1 MSELLKE
8 TQSATPELGD
18 FGGSPVSGDFGGS
31 SVGDF
36 GGIPVDNSPYIPEP
50 AQQSYILKGDPQFGE
65 IFDEREK
72 QLEQTIKFARERF
85 GTPQVAEWLA
95 SPITFSDAGEFNTW
109 ADVLPA
115 GGVKVGYDMLKI
127 ESISDDLR
135 MGKEVSNADREM
147 LETYI
152 DKMLEKEVRGMSFGG
167 KFRYYGAQMPAFMAE
182 FMATGGYG
190 KLAQKAVVEGVKS
203 KVKSNVLAQVAG
215 ATARVAT
222 QTALMLPMNAKNYG
236 QLRLSEGLEITDAGE
251 TIFAEAKKSPA
262 KTALM
267 AYLYTASEVASELS
281 GAATLKYLD
290 GTGIKKKIMTKAAD
304 QLNKLD
310 PRIRNGLTKAY
321 RKLKPHAAVKDLF
334 TRAGYNGMLMELGEE
349 RIADVLRETVNLTL
363 EDGYTFE
370 DVLAGIS
377 VDMEQLLLEGSLIAT
392 VGTGRAGFGMAV
404 NTLIN
409 DGKAK
414 AEAIE
419 IVNNM
424 TESER
429 QEMIDEKLQL
439 DEDPVKSATQGLGPI
454 RIDSTGKPTIKQK
467 MLDFWDNW
475 QNKSMDNI
483 RDAKKGLVKEIKK
496 EIKKTQKNQIKFL
509 ERVNAE
515 GGINI
520 ADIRTLIG
528 SQMSNEE
535 FFDFVKETNKKARS
549 VTGGKNII
557 RTKGD
562 GNSLAELFEK
572 LKDKSGQLTDLS
584 DTMTDTE
591 LTEHINK
598 RFTDSRVEFTADKAE
613 AESMRQFFM
622 SGYIDGMNQKHG
634 RAFEFLSKY
643 EANKQAN
650 SHGEKNGYSF
660 GYYLGFKDTTRIQ
673 QPLETIQTK
682 LQQVLMQALNNPK
695 SIYDNPSINEQVALL
710 NQKISEV
717 ENNED
722 NVMAEYMQSL
732 QDENLQEFIEENEIE
747 IPEGTTPQEYLLEE
761 GLLEDSV
768 TMQEFD
774 EFMAEANDSIG
785 SEYKPLSQIMDDHQ
799 SLNEST
805 KKTEEVVAPQQ
816 SLFKRFYYY
825 WVDDFAAL
833 IDLGKEARKRGY
845 KSKVDRLVR
854 LYAGIAGM
862 SHEMIN
868 YNTFEMNDNG
878 NLQVTGIGLKEILD
892 LFDSQIIN
900 IEPDKNIRKQDL
912 TDYLIARR
920 YYQDLYDMEGVK
932 VSDKQIEDSIAKLDY
947 LHQKYG
953 GEMHT
958 FDSTAQELY
967 EYQRRVLQLLVTS
980 GVMSQKQYEEM
991 LDKHE
996 NYIPFQRELDAEYGY
1011 MSGTMFGNKM
1021 FSDASL
1027 SRAIKQIKGSDLDV
1041 KDPIQSIM
1049 ANTFRIADLAWQNR
1063 VARELATLSKVMPD
1077 YIVKVKQPQQ
1087 TFKVDGKEVY
1097 RPLSKQAY
1105 PDNIIVVYNKGK
1117 QEFYEA
1123 DKYLIEGLTSMTQ
1136 VSLQG
1141 LLKLATLP
1149 SMTLRTGATI
1159 TPEFMS
1165 NNFLRDIQ
1173 GSFIYSQGKVTFID
1187 ALKGLTARIGRTD
1200 LYHKWRMSG
1209 GSFNSHIGMTD
1220 KSLEEAH
1227 RQLISEEG
1235 KLAKFFRAPITPLLK
1250 ASEVVEQ
1257 SVRIGAYLSAK
1268 RNNKTDAEAAMQS
1281 RDITIDFARAGK
1293 FGRQANKFVVFLNA
1307 GIQSADKMVRAF
1319 RDKPLATTAY
1329 ATATITVPSILIT
1342 GYYLFA
1348 APEEERQQ
1356 YLNIPQWERDLFWC
1370 LIIDGV
1376 QYRVPKPFT
1385 IGYTF
1390 GSMPE
1395 RFMTW
1400 AHTTNQQGADE
1411 LFYEV
1416 AKGSFGSMSPLTDP
1430 TAIATPLFRTYL
1442 ELSANWDFFREQNIF
1457 PKWLEN
1463 MPPEEQKTRYTSEIA
1478 IAVGEKLNYS
1488 PAKIDKIVTGLT
1500 GGSGQYVLDAGDL
1513 IVNQV
1518 KKWNGE
1524 DIAERPARLADRPLL
1539 GNFAK
1544 DAPIG
1549 NSTQVAQD
1557 FYDLTSKLGG
1567 VVRKYNDLKGE
1578 EKQAYFE
1585 ENKALLNSKGYL
1597 NAKLKHIRSLNR
1609 MRNAIF
1615 DNLAMTGVE
1624 KREALRP
1631 LDEQITV
1638 AATQG
1643 MIHFINK
1650 LEQLQEDK

>member
-1 MSELLKE
+1 MASK
-8 TQSATPELGD
+8 
-18 FGGSPVSGDFGGS
+18 
-31 SVGDF
+31 F
-36 GGIPVDNSPYIPEP
+36 GGIPTDSTQPSAQSKFGGLPVDNSPYTPEP
-50 AQQSYILKGDPQFGE
+50 AQQSYILKGDERFGD

-72 QLEQTIKFARERF
+72 EIESTIKLARERF
-85 GTPQVAEWLA
+85 GTQQVSEWLA
-95 SPITFSDAGEFNTW
+95 SPITISDAGEFNTW

-115 GGVKVGYDMLKI
+115 GGVKSGYDMLKI
-127 ESISDDLR
+127 ESISSDLR
-135 MGKEVSNADREM
+135 EGKEVSDANRKILDA
-147 LETYI
+147 YI

-167 KFRYYGAQMPAFMAE
+167 KFRYYGAQMPAFMTE
-182 FMATGGYG
+182 FVATGGYG
-190 KLAQKAVVEGVKS
+190 KLAQKAVVEGVKA

-236 QLRLSEGLEITDAGE
+236 QLRLAEGLEITDAGE
-251 TIFAEAKKSPA
+251 TIFAEANKSPA

-290 GTGIKKKIMTKAAD
+290 GTGIKKKMMTKAAD

-310 PRIRNGLTKAY
+310 PRIRNGLVKAY

-334 TRAGYNGMLMELGEE
+334 TRAGYNGMLLELGEE

-370 DVLAGIS
+370 DVLKGIS

-392 VGTGRAGFGMAV
+392 VGGGRAGFGMAV
-404 NTLIN
+404 NALVN

-454 RIDSTGKPTIKQK
+454 SIDSTGKPTVKQK

-483 RDAKKGLVKEIKK
+483 RDAKKGLVKQVKK
-496 EIKKTQKNQIKFL
+496 EIKEIRKENTTLLKQIHDL
-509 ERVNAE
+509 

-520 ADIRTLIG
+520 AEVRSILGDRFET
-528 SQMSNEE
+528 NEE
-535 FFDFVKETNKKARS
+535 FFDFVKEYNKKARRL
-549 VTGGKNII
+549 TGGKNII

-562 GNSLAELFEK
+562 GVDSLEIYQKLNGDNDIFDMSLFAVLTDRGTFPDDSSYAYTVLKTMFDNPDLIGNFKPNSEIVDLQAK
-572 LKDKSGQLTDLS
+572 LKELEV
-584 DTMTDTE
+584 TE
-591 LTEHINK
+591 
-598 RFTDSRVEFTADKAE
+598 DKA
-613 AESMRQFFM
+613 
-622 SGYIDGMNQKHG
+622 
-634 RAFEFLSKY
+634 
-643 EANKQAN
+643 
-650 SHGEKNGYSF
+650 
-660 GYYLGFKDTTRIQ
+660 
-673 QPLETIQTK
+673 
-682 LQQVLMQALNNPK
+682 
-695 SIYDNPSINEQVALL
+695 
-710 NQKISEV
+710 
-717 ENNED
+717 
-722 NVMAEYMQSL
+722 MAEYMQSL

-768 TMQEFD
+768 SQEDFD
-774 EFMAEANDSIG
+774 ASMAELNDFIG
-785 SEYKPLSQIMDDHQ
+785 SEYKPLSQIMDEHQ
-799 SLNEST
+799 VQGESS
-805 KKTEEVVAPQQ
+805 KKTEEVIASQK
-816 SLFKRFYYY
+816 SIFRSWYYKL
-825 WVDDFAAL
+825 VDSYGAL
-833 IDLGKEARKRGY
+833 IDLGKAAQKRGY
-845 KSKVDRLVR
+845 KTKVDRLVR

-868 YNTFEMNDNG
+868 YNTFEMDDNG

-892 LFDSQIIN
+892 LFDTQVYE
-900 IEPDKNIRKQDL
+900 IEPDKAIREQDL

-967 EYQRRVLQLLVTS
+967 EYQRRVLQLLVSS
-980 GVMSQKQYEEM
+980 GVMSQKQYDAM

-1011 MSGTMFGNKM
+1011 MGGTMFGNKM

-1027 SRAIKQIKGSDLDV
+1027 SRAIKEIKGSDLDV
-1041 KDPIQSIM
+1041 KDPIRSM
-1049 ANTFRIADLAWQNR
+1049 MSNTFRIVDLAWQNR
-1063 VARELATLSKVMPD
+1063 VARELSVLSKVMPE
-1077 YIVKVKQPQQ
+1077 YIAKTKPPMQSIE
-1087 TFKVDGKEVY
+1087 VDGKKVF
-1097 RPLSKQAY
+1097 RPVPKKALPK
-1105 PDNIIVVYNKGK
+1105 NMIVVYNKGK
-1117 QEFYEA
+1117 KEYYEA
-1123 DKYLIEGLTSMTQ
+1123 DEHLIEGLMSMTQ
-1136 VSLQG
+1136 TSLQG
-1141 LLKLATLP
+1141 WLKLATLP
-1149 SMTLRTGATI
+1149 TMTLRTGATI

-1165 NNFLRDIQ
+1165 NNFIRDVL
-1173 GSFIYSQGKVTFID
+1173 GSFIYSQGKVTFVD
-1187 ALKGLTARIGRTD
+1187 ALKGLTARIGRNE

-1227 RQLISEEG
+1227 RQLIREDG
-1235 KLAKFFRAPITPLLK
+1235 KLAKFFKAPISPLLK

-1268 RNNKTDAEAAMQS
+1268 RNGKSDAEAGMQS
-1281 RDITIDFARAGK
+1281 RDITIDFGRAGTV
-1293 FGRQANKFVVFLNA
+1293 GRQVNKFVPFFNA
-1307 GIQSADKMVRAF
+1307 GVQGVDKMVRAF
-1319 RDKPLATTAY
+1319 SEKPLATTMY

-1400 AHTTNQQGADE
+1400 AYTTNQQGADE

-1416 AKGSFGSMSPLTDP
+1416 AKNSIGSVSPITDP
-1430 TAIATPLFRTYL
+1430 TALATPLFRTYL
-1442 ELSANWDFFREQNIF
+1442 ELSANWDFFRGQNIF
-1457 PKWLEN
+1457 PKWLED

-1478 IAVGEKLNYS
+1478 MAVGEKLNYS

-1524 DIAERPARLADRPLL
+1524 DIAERPARLADRPLI

-1557 FYDLTSKLGG
+1557 FYDLTNTLRG
-1567 VVRKYNDLKGE
+1567 VVRTYNDLKGE
-1578 EKQAYFE
+1578 ERQLYFE
-1585 ENKALLNSKGYL
+1585 KNKALLNSKGYL
-1597 NAKLKHIRSLNR
+1597 NAKLKHIRNLNR

-1615 DNLAMTGVE
+1615 DNLAMTGAE
-1624 KREALRP
+1624 KKEALRP
-1631 LDEQITV
+1631 LDEQISV

>member
-1 MSELLKE
+1 MASK
-8 TQSATPELGD
+8 
-18 FGGSPVSGDFGGS
+18 
-31 SVGDF
+31 F
-36 GGIPVDNSPYIPEP
+36 GGIPLDSTQPSAQSKFGGLPVDNSPYIPEP
-50 AQQSYILKGDPQFGE
+50 AQQSYILKGDERFGD

-72 QLEQTIKFARERF
+72 EIESTIKLARERF
-85 GTPQVAEWLA
+85 GTQQVSEWLA
-95 SPITFSDAGEFNTW
+95 SPITISDAGEFNTW
-109 ADVLPA
+109 ADVLPV
-115 GGVKVGYDMLKI
+115 GGVKSGYDMLKL

-135 MGKEVSNADREM
+135 EGKEVSDANRKILDA
-147 LETYI
+147 YI

-182 FMATGGYG
+182 FVATGGYG

-203 KVKSNVLAQVAG
+203 KVKSNVLAQIAG
-215 ATARVAT
+215 ATTRVAT

-251 TIFAEAKKSPA
+251 TIFAEANKSPA

-290 GTGIKKKIMTKAAD
+290 GTGIKKKIITKAAD

-310 PRIRNGLTKAY
+310 PKIRSGLVKAY

-334 TRAGYNGMLMELGEE
+334 TRAGYNGMLLELGEE

-370 DVLAGIS
+370 DVLKGIS

-392 VGTGRAGFGMAV
+392 VGGGRAGFGMAV
-404 NTLIN
+404 NALIN

-424 TESER
+424 TETER

-454 RIDSTGKPTIKQK
+454 RVDSTGKPTVKQK

-483 RDAKKGLVKEIKK
+483 RDAKKGLVKQVKK
-496 EIKKTQKNQIKFL
+496 EIKFL
-509 ERVNAE
+509 RQYNRNFLSLVHEQ

-520 ADIRTLIG
+520 SDVREIMGDKFKT
-528 SQMSNEE
+528 NEE
-535 FFDFVKETNKKARS
+535 FFEFVKEYNKKARKY
-549 VTGGKNII
+549 TGGKNII

-562 GNSLAELFEK
+562 GNSAYDLYLVLEQGKNPKTKIFGFTSVMESM
-572 LKDKSGQLTDLS
+572 SGNQI
-584 DTMTDTE
+584 DTGTE
-591 LTEHINK
+591 LAGIVFK
-598 RFTDSRVEFTADKAE
+598 Q
-613 AESMRQFFM
+613 M
-622 SGYIDGMNQKHG
+622 
-634 RAFEFLSKY
+634 FE
-643 EANKQAN
+643 
-650 SHGEKNGYSF
+650 
-660 GYYLGFKDTTRIQ
+660 
-673 QPLETIQTK
+673 
-682 LQQVLMQALNNPK
+682 NP
-695 SIYDNPSINEQVALL
+695 ALL
-710 NQKISEV
+710 NDFYK
-717 ENNED
+717 NNEVAELEARLKELEVTED
-722 NVMAEYMQSL
+722 KAMAEYMQTL

-768 TMQEFD
+768 SQEDFD
-774 EFMAEANDSIG
+774 ASMAELNDFIG
-785 SEYKPLSQIMDDHQ
+785 SEYKPLSQIMDEHQ
-799 SLNEST
+799 VQSESS
-805 KKTEEVVAPQQ
+805 KKTEEVIAPQK
-816 SLFKRFYYY
+816 SIFRSWYYKL
-825 WVDDFAAL
+825 VDSYGAL
-833 IDLGKEARKRGY
+833 IDLGKAAQKRGY
-845 KSKVDRLVR
+845 KTKVDRLVR

-868 YNTFEMNDNG
+868 YNTFEMDDNG

-892 LFDSQIIN
+892 LFDTQIYE
-900 IEPDKNIRKQDL
+900 IEPDKAIREQDL

-967 EYQRRVLQLLVTS
+967 EYQRRVLQLLVSS
-980 GVMSQKQYEEM
+980 GVMSQKQYDAM

-996 NYIPFQRELDAEYGY
+996 NYIPFQRELDTEYGY
-1011 MSGTMFGNKM
+1011 MGGTMFGNKM

-1027 SRAIKQIKGSDLDV
+1027 SRAIKEIKGSDLDV
-1041 KDPIQSIM
+1041 KDPIRSM
-1049 ANTFRIADLAWQNR
+1049 MSNTFRIVDLAWQNR
-1063 VARELATLSKVMPD
+1063 VARELSVLSKVMPE
-1077 YIVKVKQPQQ
+1077 YIAKTKPPMQSIE
-1087 TFKVDGKEVY
+1087 VDGKKVF
-1097 RPLSKQAY
+1097 RPVPKKALPK
-1105 PDNIIVVYNKGK
+1105 NMIVVYNKGK
-1117 QEFYEA
+1117 KEYYEA
-1123 DKYLIEGLTSMTQ
+1123 DEHLIEGLMSMTQ
-1136 VSLQG
+1136 TSLQG
-1141 LLKLATLP
+1141 WLKLATLP
-1149 SMTLRTGATI
+1149 TMTLRTGATI

-1165 NNFLRDIQ
+1165 NNFIRDVL
-1173 GSFIYSQGKVTFID
+1173 GSFIYSQGKVTFVD
-1187 ALKGLTARIGRTD
+1187 ALKGLTARIGRNE

-1227 RQLISEEG
+1227 RQLIREDG
-1235 KLAKFFRAPITPLLK
+1235 KLAKVFKAPLTPLLK

-1268 RNNKTDAEAAMQS
+1268 NDGKSDAEAGLQS
-1281 RDITIDFARAGK
+1281 RDITIDFGRAGTV
-1293 FGRQANKFVVFLNA
+1293 GRQVNKFVPFFNA
-1307 GIQSADKMVRAF
+1307 GVQGVDKMVRAF
-1319 RDKPLATTAY
+1319 SEKPLATTMY

-1416 AKGSFGSMSPLTDP
+1416 AKNSIGSVSPITDP
-1430 TAIATPLFRTYL
+1430 TALATPLFRTYL
-1442 ELSANWDFFREQNIF
+1442 ELSANWDFFRGQNIF
-1457 PKWLEN
+1457 PKWLED

-1478 IAVGEKLNYS
+1478 MAVGEKLNYS

-1513 IVNQV
+1513 IVDQI

-1557 FYDLTSKLGG
+1557 FYDLTSTLRG
-1567 VVRKYNDLKGE
+1567 VVRTYNDLKGE
-1578 EKQAYFE
+1578 ERQAYFV
-1585 ENKALLNSKGYL
+1585 ENQALLNSKGYL

-1609 MRNAIF
+1609 MRNVIF
-1615 DNLAMTGVE
+1615 DDLVMTGAE
-1624 KREALRP
+1624 KKEALKP

>member
-18 FGGSPVSGDFGGS
+18 FGGAPVSGDFGGA

-36 GGIPVDNSPYIPEP
+36 GGLPVDNTPYIPEP
-50 AQQSYILKGDPQFGE
+50 AQQSYILKGDPQFGD

-72 QLEQTIKFARERF
+72 ELEQTIKFARERF

-115 GGVKVGYDMLKI
+115 GGVKVGYDMIKL

-152 DKMLEKEVRGMSFGG
+152 DKMLEKEVRGMSFRG

-190 KLAQKAVVEGVKS
+190 KLAQKAVVEGVKA

-236 QLRLSEGLEITDAGE
+236 QLRLAEGLEITDAGE

-310 PRIRNGLTKAY
+310 PRIRNGLAKAY

-334 TRAGYNGMLMELGEE
+334 TRAGYNGMLIELGEE

-370 DVLAGIS
+370 DVLKGIS

-392 VGTGRAGFGMAV
+392 VGTARAGTSMAV
-404 NTLIN
+404 NALIN

-424 TESER
+424 TENER
-429 QEMIDEKLQL
+429 QAMIDEKLQL
-439 DEDPVKSATQGLGPI
+439 DEDPIKSATQGLGPI
-454 RIDSTGKPTIKQK
+454 RIDSTGKPTVKQK

-483 RDAKKGLVKEIKK
+483 RDAKKGLVKQVKKQIK
-496 EIKKTQKNQIKFL
+496 EIRKENTTLLKQIHDL
-509 ERVNAE
+509 

-520 ADIRTLIG
+520 AEVRSILGDRFET
-528 SQMSNEE
+528 NEE
-535 FFDFVKETNKKARS
+535 FFEFVKEYNIKARRL
-549 VTGGKNII
+549 TGGKNII

-562 GNSLAELFEK
+562 GVDALEIYQK
-572 LKDKSGQLTDLS
+572 LKGDNDIFDMSLFAVLTDRGTFPDDSSYAYTVLK
-584 DTMTDTE
+584 TMFDNPD
-591 LTEHINK
+591 LIGNFK
-598 RFTDSRVEFTADKAE
+598 P
-613 AESMRQFFM
+613 
-622 SGYIDGMNQKHG
+622 
-634 RAFEFLSKY
+634 
-643 EANKQAN
+643 N
-650 SHGEKNGYSF
+650 SEIVD
-660 GYYLGFKDTTRIQ
+660 L
-673 QPLETIQTK
+673 QTK
-682 LQQVLMQALNNPK
+682 LKEL
-695 SIYDNPSINEQVALL
+695 
-710 NQKISEV
+710 EV
-717 ENNED
+717 TED
-722 NVMAEYMQSL
+722 KAMAEYMQSL

-768 TMQEFD
+768 SQEDFD
-774 EFMAEANDSIG
+774 ASMAELNDFIG
-785 SEYKPLSQIMDDHQ
+785 SEYKPLSQIMDEQQVQ
-799 SLNEST
+799 SESS
-805 KKTEEVVAPQQ
+805 KKTEEVIAPQK
-816 SLFKRFYYY
+816 SIFRSWYYKL
-825 WVDDFAAL
+825 VDSYGAL
-833 IDLGKEARKRGY
+833 IDLGKAAQKRGY
-845 KSKVDRLVR
+845 KTKVDRLVR

-868 YNTFEMNDNG
+868 YNTFEMDDNG
-878 NLQVTGIGLKEILD
+878 NLQVTGVGLKEILD
-892 LFDSQIIN
+892 LFDTQIYE
-900 IEPDKNIRKQDL
+900 IEPDKNIREQDL

-967 EYQRRVLQLLVTS
+967 EYQRRVLQLLVSS
-980 GVMSQKQYEEM
+980 GVMSQKQYDAM
-991 LDKHE
+991 LEKHE

-1011 MSGTMFGNKM
+1011 MGGTMFGNKM

-1027 SRAIKQIKGSDLDV
+1027 SRAIKEIKGSDLDV
-1041 KDPIQSIM
+1041 KDPIRSM
-1049 ANTFRIADLAWQNR
+1049 MSNTFRIVDLAWQNR
-1063 VARELATLSKVMPD
+1063 VARELSMLSKVMPE
-1077 YIVKVKQPQQ
+1077 YIAKTKPPMQSIE
-1087 TFKVDGKEVY
+1087 VDGKKVF
-1097 RPLSKQAY
+1097 RPVPKKALPK
-1105 PDNIIVVYNKGK
+1105 NMIVVYNKGK
-1117 QEFYEA
+1117 KEYYEA
-1123 DKYLIEGLTSMTQ
+1123 DEHLIEGLMSMTQ
-1136 VSLQG
+1136 TSLQG
-1141 LLKLATLP
+1141 WLKLATLP
-1149 SMTLRTGATI
+1149 TMTLRTGATI

-1165 NNFLRDIQ
+1165 NNFIRDVL
-1173 GSFIYSQGKVTFID
+1173 GSFIYSQGKVTFVD
-1187 ALKGLTARIGRTD
+1187 ALKGLTARIGRNE

-1227 RQLISEEG
+1227 RQLIREDG
-1235 KLAKFFRAPITPLLK
+1235 KLAKFFKAPISPLLK

-1268 RNNKTDAEAAMQS
+1268 KNGKSDAEAGMQS
-1281 RDITIDFARAGK
+1281 RDITIDFGRAGTV
-1293 FGRQANKFVVFLNA
+1293 GRQINKFVPFFNA
-1307 GIQSADKMVRAF
+1307 GVQGVDKMVRAF
-1319 RDKPLATTAY
+1319 SEKPLATTMY

-1400 AHTTNQQGADE
+1400 AYTTNQQGADE

-1416 AKGSFGSMSPLTDP
+1416 AKNSIGSVSPITDP
-1430 TAIATPLFRTYL
+1430 TALATPLFRTYL
-1442 ELSANWDFFREQNIF
+1442 ELSANWDFFRGQNIF
-1457 PKWLEN
+1457 PKWLED

-1478 IAVGEKLNYS
+1478 MAVGEKLNYS

-1557 FYDLTSKLGG
+1557 FYDLTNTLRG
-1567 VVRKYNDLKGE
+1567 VVRTYNDLKGE

-1624 KREALRP
+1624 KKEALKP

>member
-1 MSELLKE
+1 MASK
-8 TQSATPELGD
+8 
-18 FGGSPVSGDFGGS
+18 
-31 SVGDF
+31 F
-36 GGIPVDNSPYIPEP
+36 GGIPTDSTQPSAQSKFGGLPVDNSPYTPEP
-50 AQQSYILKGDPQFGE
+50 AQQSYILKGDERFGD

-72 QLEQTIKFARERF
+72 EIESTIKLARERF
-85 GTPQVAEWLA
+85 GTQQVSEWLA
-95 SPITFSDAGEFNTW
+95 SPITISDAGEFNTW

-115 GGVKVGYDMLKI
+115 GGVKSGYDMLKI
-127 ESISDDLR
+127 ESISSDLR
-135 MGKEVSNADREM
+135 EGKEVSDANRKILDA
-147 LETYI
+147 YI

-167 KFRYYGAQMPAFMAE
+167 KFRYYGAQMPAFMTE
-182 FMATGGYG
+182 FVATGGYG
-190 KLAQKAVVEGVKS
+190 KLAQKAVVEGVKA

-236 QLRLSEGLEITDAGE
+236 QLRLAEGLEITDAGE
-251 TIFAEAKKSPA
+251 TIFAEANKSPA

-290 GTGIKKKIMTKAAD
+290 GTGIKKKMMTKAAD

-310 PRIRNGLTKAY
+310 PRIRNGLVKAY

-334 TRAGYNGMLMELGEE
+334 TRAGYNGMLLELGEE

-370 DVLAGIS
+370 DVLKGIS

-392 VGTGRAGFGMAV
+392 VGGGRAGFGMAV
-404 NTLIN
+404 NALVN

-454 RIDSTGKPTIKQK
+454 SIDSTGKPTVKQK

-483 RDAKKGLVKEIKK
+483 RDAKKGLVKQVKK
-496 EIKKTQKNQIKFL
+496 EIKEIRKENTTLLKQIHDL
-509 ERVNAE
+509 

-520 ADIRTLIG
+520 AEVRSILGDRFET
-528 SQMSNEE
+528 NEE
-535 FFDFVKETNKKARS
+535 FFDFVKEYNKKARRL
-549 VTGGKNII
+549 TGGKNII

-562 GNSLAELFEK
+562 GVDSLEIYQKLNGDNDIFDMSLFAVLTDRGTFPDDSSYAYTVLKTMFDNPDLIGNFKPNSEIVDLQAK
-572 LKDKSGQLTDLS
+572 LKELEV
-584 DTMTDTE
+584 TE
-591 LTEHINK
+591 
-598 RFTDSRVEFTADKAE
+598 DKA
-613 AESMRQFFM
+613 
-622 SGYIDGMNQKHG
+622 
-634 RAFEFLSKY
+634 
-643 EANKQAN
+643 
-650 SHGEKNGYSF
+650 
-660 GYYLGFKDTTRIQ
+660 
-673 QPLETIQTK
+673 
-682 LQQVLMQALNNPK
+682 
-695 SIYDNPSINEQVALL
+695 
-710 NQKISEV
+710 
-717 ENNED
+717 
-722 NVMAEYMQSL
+722 MAEYMQSL

-768 TMQEFD
+768 SQEDFD
-774 EFMAEANDSIG
+774 ASMAELNDFIG
-785 SEYKPLSQIMDDHQ
+785 SEYKPLSQIMDEHQ
-799 SLNEST
+799 VQGESS
-805 KKTEEVVAPQQ
+805 KKTEEVIASQK
-816 SLFKRFYYY
+816 SIFRSWYYKL
-825 WVDDFAAL
+825 VDSYGAL
-833 IDLGKEARKRGY
+833 IDLGKAAQKRGY
-845 KSKVDRLVR
+845 KTKVDRLVR

-868 YNTFEMNDNG
+868 YNTFEMDDNG

-892 LFDSQIIN
+892 LFDTQVYE
-900 IEPDKNIRKQDL
+900 IEPDKAIREQDL

-967 EYQRRVLQLLVTS
+967 EYQRRVLQLLVSS
-980 GVMSQKQYEEM
+980 GVMSQKQYDAM

-1011 MSGTMFGNKM
+1011 MGGTMFGNKM

-1027 SRAIKQIKGSDLDV
+1027 SRAIKEIKGSDLDV
-1041 KDPIQSIM
+1041 KDPIRSM
-1049 ANTFRIADLAWQNR
+1049 MSNTFRIVDLAWQNR
-1063 VARELATLSKVMPD
+1063 VARELSVLSKVMPE
-1077 YIVKVKQPQQ
+1077 YIAKTKPPMQSIE
-1087 TFKVDGKEVY
+1087 VDGKKVF
-1097 RPLSKQAY
+1097 RPVPKKALPK
-1105 PDNIIVVYNKGK
+1105 NMIVVYNKGK
-1117 QEFYEA
+1117 KEYYEA
-1123 DKYLIEGLTSMTQ
+1123 DEHLIEGLMSMTQ
-1136 VSLQG
+1136 TSLQG
-1141 LLKLATLP
+1141 WLKLATLP
-1149 SMTLRTGATI
+1149 TMTLRTGATI

-1165 NNFLRDIQ
+1165 NNFIRDVL
-1173 GSFIYSQGKVTFID
+1173 GSFIYSQGKVTFVD
-1187 ALKGLTARIGRTD
+1187 ALKGLTARIGRNE

-1227 RQLISEEG
+1227 RQLIREDG
-1235 KLAKFFRAPITPLLK
+1235 KLAKFFKAPISPLLK

-1268 RNNKTDAEAAMQS
+1268 KNGKSDAEAGMQS
-1281 RDITIDFARAGK
+1281 RDITIDFGRAGTV
-1293 FGRQANKFVVFLNA
+1293 GRQINKFVPFFNA
-1307 GIQSADKMVRAF
+1307 GVQGVDKMVRAF
-1319 RDKPLATTAY
+1319 SEKPLATTMY

-1400 AHTTNQQGADE
+1400 AYTTNQQGADE

-1416 AKGSFGSMSPLTDP
+1416 AKNSIGSVSPITDP
-1430 TAIATPLFRTYL
+1430 TALATPLFRTYL
-1442 ELSANWDFFREQNIF
+1442 ELSANWDFFRGQNIF
-1457 PKWLEN
+1457 PKWLED

-1478 IAVGEKLNYS
+1478 MAVGEKLNYS

-1557 FYDLTSKLGG
+1557 FYDLTNTLRG
-1567 VVRKYNDLKGE
+1567 VVRTYNDLKGE
-1578 EKQAYFE
+1578 ERQEYFE

-1597 NAKLKHIRSLNR
+1597 NAKLKHIRNLNR
-1609 MRNAIF
+1609 MRNVIF
-1615 DNLAMTGVE
+1615 DDLSMTGAE
-1624 KREALRP
+1624 KKEALRP
-1631 LDEQITV
+1631 LDEQISV

>member
-1 MSELLKE
+1 MASK
-8 TQSATPELGD
+8 
-18 FGGSPVSGDFGGS
+18 
-31 SVGDF
+31 F
-36 GGIPVDNSPYIPEP
+36 GGIPTDSTQPSAQSKFGGLPVDNSPYTPEP
-50 AQQSYILKGDPQFGE
+50 AQQSYILKGDERFGD

-72 QLEQTIKFARERF
+72 EIESTIKLARERF
-85 GTPQVAEWLA
+85 GTQQVSEWLA
-95 SPITFSDAGEFNTW
+95 SPITISDAGEFNTW

-115 GGVKVGYDMLKI
+115 GGVKSGYDMLKI
-127 ESISDDLR
+127 ESISSDLR
-135 MGKEVSNADREM
+135 EGKEVSDANRKILDA
-147 LETYI
+147 YI

-167 KFRYYGAQMPAFMAE
+167 KFRYYGAQMPAFMTE
-182 FMATGGYG
+182 FVATGGYG
-190 KLAQKAVVEGVKS
+190 KLAQKAVVEGVKA

-236 QLRLSEGLEITDAGE
+236 QLRLAEGLEITDAGE
-251 TIFAEAKKSPA
+251 TIFAEANKSPA

-290 GTGIKKKIMTKAAD
+290 GTGIKKKMMTKAAD

-310 PRIRNGLTKAY
+310 PRIRNGLVKAY

-334 TRAGYNGMLMELGEE
+334 TRAGYNGMLLELGEE

-370 DVLAGIS
+370 DVLKGIS

-392 VGTGRAGFGMAV
+392 VGGGRAGFGMAV
-404 NTLIN
+404 NALVN

-454 RIDSTGKPTIKQK
+454 SIDSTGKPTVKQK

-483 RDAKKGLVKEIKK
+483 RDAKKGLVKQVKK
-496 EIKKTQKNQIKFL
+496 EIKEIRKENTTLLKQIHDL
-509 ERVNAE
+509 

-520 ADIRTLIG
+520 AEVRSILGDRFET
-528 SQMSNEE
+528 NEE
-535 FFDFVKETNKKARS
+535 FFDFVKEYNKKARRL
-549 VTGGKNII
+549 TGGKNII

-562 GNSLAELFEK
+562 GVDSLEIYQKLNGDNDIFDMSLFAVLTDRGTFPDDSSYAYTVLKTMFDNPDLIGNFKPNSEIVDLQAK
-572 LKDKSGQLTDLS
+572 LKELEV
-584 DTMTDTE
+584 TE
-591 LTEHINK
+591 
-598 RFTDSRVEFTADKAE
+598 DKA
-613 AESMRQFFM
+613 
-622 SGYIDGMNQKHG
+622 
-634 RAFEFLSKY
+634 
-643 EANKQAN
+643 
-650 SHGEKNGYSF
+650 
-660 GYYLGFKDTTRIQ
+660 
-673 QPLETIQTK
+673 
-682 LQQVLMQALNNPK
+682 
-695 SIYDNPSINEQVALL
+695 
-710 NQKISEV
+710 
-717 ENNED
+717 
-722 NVMAEYMQSL
+722 MAEYMQSL

-768 TMQEFD
+768 SQEDFD
-774 EFMAEANDSIG
+774 ASMAELNDFIG
-785 SEYKPLSQIMDDHQ
+785 SEYKPLSQIMDEHQ
-799 SLNEST
+799 VQGESS
-805 KKTEEVVAPQQ
+805 KKTEEVIASQK
-816 SLFKRFYYY
+816 SIFRSWYYKL
-825 WVDDFAAL
+825 VDSYGAL
-833 IDLGKEARKRGY
+833 IDLGKAAQKRGY
-845 KSKVDRLVR
+845 KTKVDRLVR

-868 YNTFEMNDNG
+868 YNTFEMDDNG

-892 LFDSQIIN
+892 LFDTQIYE
-900 IEPDKNIRKQDL
+900 IEPDKAIREQDL

-967 EYQRRVLQLLVTS
+967 EYQRRVLQLLVSS
-980 GVMSQKQYEEM
+980 GVMSQKQYDAM

-1011 MSGTMFGNKM
+1011 MGGTMFGNKM

-1027 SRAIKQIKGSDLDV
+1027 SRAIKEIKGSDLDV
-1041 KDPIQSIM
+1041 KDPIRSM
-1049 ANTFRIADLAWQNR
+1049 MSNTFRIVDLAWQNR
-1063 VARELATLSKVMPD
+1063 VARELSMLSKVMPE
-1077 YIVKVKQPQQ
+1077 YIAKTKPPMQ
-1087 TFKVDGKEVY
+1087 KIEVDGKKVF
-1097 RPLSKQAY
+1097 RPVPKKAM
-1105 PDNIIVVYNKGK
+1105 PKNMIVVYNKGK
-1117 QEFYEA
+1117 KEYYEA
-1123 DKYLIEGLTSMTQ
+1123 DEHLIEGLMSMTQ
-1136 VSLQG
+1136 TSLQG
-1141 LLKLATLP
+1141 WLKLATLP
-1149 SMTLRTGATI
+1149 TMTLRTGATI

-1165 NNFLRDIQ
+1165 NNFIRDVL
-1173 GSFIYSQGKVTFID
+1173 GSFIYSQGKVTFVD
-1187 ALKGLTARIGRTD
+1187 ALKGLTARIGRNE

-1227 RQLISEEG
+1227 RQLIREDG
-1235 KLAKFFRAPITPLLK
+1235 KLAKFFKAPISPLLK

-1268 RNNKTDAEAAMQS
+1268 KNGKSDAEAGMQS
-1281 RDITIDFARAGK
+1281 RDITIDFGRAGTV
-1293 FGRQANKFVVFLNA
+1293 GRQINKFVPFFNA
-1307 GIQSADKMVRAF
+1307 GVQGVDKMVRAF
-1319 RDKPLATTAY
+1319 SEKPLATTMY

-1400 AHTTNQQGADE
+1400 AYTTNQQGADE

-1416 AKGSFGSMSPLTDP
+1416 AKNSIGSVSPITDP
-1430 TAIATPLFRTYL
+1430 TALATPLFRTYL
-1442 ELSANWDFFREQNIF
+1442 ELSANWDFFRGQNIF
-1457 PKWLEN
+1457 PKWLED

-1478 IAVGEKLNYS
+1478 MAVGEKLNYS

-1557 FYDLTSKLGG
+1557 FYDLTNTLRG
-1567 VVRKYNDLKGE
+1567 VVRTYNDLKGE
-1578 EKQAYFE
+1578 ERQEYFE

-1597 NAKLKHIRSLNR
+1597 NAKLKHIRNLNR
-1609 MRNAIF
+1609 MRNVIF
-1615 DNLAMTGVE
+1615 DDLSMTGAE
-1624 KREALRP
+1624 KKEALRP
-1631 LDEQITV
+1631 LDEQISV

>member
-1 MSELLKE
+1 MASK
-8 TQSATPELGD
+8 
-18 FGGSPVSGDFGGS
+18 
-31 SVGDF
+31 F
-36 GGIPVDNSPYIPEP
+36 GGIPTDSTQPSAQSKFGGLPVDNSPYTPEP
-50 AQQSYILKGDPQFGE
+50 AQQSYILKGDERFGD

-72 QLEQTIKFARERF
+72 EIESTIKLARERF
-85 GTPQVAEWLA
+85 GTQQVSEWLA
-95 SPITFSDAGEFNTW
+95 SPITISDAGEFNTW

-115 GGVKVGYDMLKI
+115 GGVKSGYDMLKI
-127 ESISDDLR
+127 ESISSDLR
-135 MGKEVSNADREM
+135 EGKEVSDANRKILDA
-147 LETYI
+147 YI

-167 KFRYYGAQMPAFMAE
+167 KFRYYGAQMPAFMTE
-182 FMATGGYG
+182 FVATGGYG
-190 KLAQKAVVEGVKS
+190 KLAQKAVVEGVKA

-236 QLRLSEGLEITDAGE
+236 QLRLAEGLEITDAGE
-251 TIFAEAKKSPA
+251 TIFAEANKSPA

-290 GTGIKKKIMTKAAD
+290 GTGIKKKMMTKAAD

-310 PRIRNGLTKAY
+310 PRIRNGLVKAY

-334 TRAGYNGMLMELGEE
+334 TRAGYNGMLLELGEE

-370 DVLAGIS
+370 DVLKGIS

-392 VGTGRAGFGMAV
+392 VGGGRAGFGMAV
-404 NTLIN
+404 NALVN

-454 RIDSTGKPTIKQK
+454 SIDSTGKPTVKQK

-483 RDAKKGLVKEIKK
+483 RDAKKGLVKQVKK
-496 EIKKTQKNQIKFL
+496 EIKEIRKENTTLLKQIHDL
-509 ERVNAE
+509 

-520 ADIRTLIG
+520 AEVRSILGDRFET
-528 SQMSNEE
+528 NEE
-535 FFDFVKETNKKARS
+535 FFDFVKEYNKKARRL
-549 VTGGKNII
+549 TGGKNII

-562 GNSLAELFEK
+562 GVDSLEIYQKLNGDNDIFDMSLFAVLTDRGTFPDDSSYAYTVLKTMFDNPDLIGNFKPNSEIVDLQAK
-572 LKDKSGQLTDLS
+572 LKELEV
-584 DTMTDTE
+584 TE
-591 LTEHINK
+591 
-598 RFTDSRVEFTADKAE
+598 DKA
-613 AESMRQFFM
+613 
-622 SGYIDGMNQKHG
+622 
-634 RAFEFLSKY
+634 
-643 EANKQAN
+643 
-650 SHGEKNGYSF
+650 
-660 GYYLGFKDTTRIQ
+660 
-673 QPLETIQTK
+673 
-682 LQQVLMQALNNPK
+682 
-695 SIYDNPSINEQVALL
+695 
-710 NQKISEV
+710 
-717 ENNED
+717 
-722 NVMAEYMQSL
+722 MAEYMQSL

-768 TMQEFD
+768 SQEDFD
-774 EFMAEANDSIG
+774 ASMAELNDFIG
-785 SEYKPLSQIMDDHQ
+785 SEYKPLSQIMDEHQ
-799 SLNEST
+799 VQGESS
-805 KKTEEVVAPQQ
+805 KKTEEVIASQK
-816 SLFKRFYYY
+816 SIFRSWYYKL
-825 WVDDFAAL
+825 VDSYGAL
-833 IDLGKEARKRGY
+833 IDLGKAAQKRGY
-845 KSKVDRLVR
+845 KTKVDRLVR

-868 YNTFEMNDNG
+868 YNTFEMDDNG

-892 LFDSQIIN
+892 LFDTQIYE
-900 IEPDKNIRKQDL
+900 IEPDKAIREQDL

-967 EYQRRVLQLLVTS
+967 EYQRRVLQLLVSS
-980 GVMSQKQYEEM
+980 GVMSQKQYDAM

-1011 MSGTMFGNKM
+1011 MGGTMFGNKM

-1027 SRAIKQIKGSDLDV
+1027 SRAIKEIKGSDLDV
-1041 KDPIQSIM
+1041 KDPIRSM
-1049 ANTFRIADLAWQNR
+1049 MSNTFRIVDLAWQNR
-1063 VARELATLSKVMPD
+1063 VARELSVLSKVMPE
-1077 YIVKVKQPQQ
+1077 YIAKTKPPMQSIE
-1087 TFKVDGKEVY
+1087 VDGKKVF
-1097 RPLSKQAY
+1097 RPVPKKALPK
-1105 PDNIIVVYNKGK
+1105 NMIVVYNKGK
-1117 QEFYEA
+1117 KEYYEA
-1123 DKYLIEGLTSMTQ
+1123 DEHLIEGLMSMTQ
-1136 VSLQG
+1136 TSLQG
-1141 LLKLATLP
+1141 WLKLATLP
-1149 SMTLRTGATI
+1149 TMTLRTGATI

-1165 NNFLRDIQ
+1165 NNFIRDVL
-1173 GSFIYSQGKVTFID
+1173 GSFIYSQGKVTFVD
-1187 ALKGLTARIGRTD
+1187 ALKGLTARIGRNE

-1227 RQLISEEG
+1227 RQLIREDG
-1235 KLAKFFRAPITPLLK
+1235 KLAKFFKAPISPLLK

-1268 RNNKTDAEAAMQS
+1268 KNGKSDAEAGMQS
-1281 RDITIDFARAGK
+1281 RDITIDFGRAGTV
-1293 FGRQANKFVVFLNA
+1293 GRQINKFVPFFNA
-1307 GIQSADKMVRAF
+1307 GVQGVDKMVRAF
-1319 RDKPLATTAY
+1319 SEKPLATTMY

-1400 AHTTNQQGADE
+1400 AYTTNQQGADE

-1416 AKGSFGSMSPLTDP
+1416 AKNSIGSVSPITDP
-1430 TAIATPLFRTYL
+1430 TALATPLFRTYL
-1442 ELSANWDFFREQNIF
+1442 ELSANWDFFRGQNIF
-1457 PKWLEN
+1457 PKWLED

-1478 IAVGEKLNYS
+1478 MAVGEKLNYS

-1557 FYDLTSKLGG
+1557 FYDLTNTLRG
-1567 VVRKYNDLKGE
+1567 VVRTYNDLKGE
-1578 EKQAYFE
+1578 ERQEYFE

-1597 NAKLKHIRSLNR
+1597 NAKLKHIRNLNR
-1609 MRNAIF
+1609 MRNVIF
-1615 DNLAMTGVE
+1615 DDLSMTGAE
-1624 KREALRP
+1624 KKEALRP
-1631 LDEQITV
+1631 LDEQISV